1 MMLRASLL
9 ACESHGYRHDG
20 NLSLTYRQPPRRQRH
35 YRVANLQRHRQRHR
49 THLGLLLA
57 EDPRGPLR
65 GGYGHVR
72 VF

>member
-1 MMLRASLL
+1 MLRASLL
-9 ACESHGYRHDG
+9 ACESPGYRHDEKS
-20 NLSLTYRQPPRRQRH
+20 LLTYRQPPRCQRH
-35 YRVANLQRHRQRHR
+35 YRVADFQRHRQRHR

-72 VF
+72 AF